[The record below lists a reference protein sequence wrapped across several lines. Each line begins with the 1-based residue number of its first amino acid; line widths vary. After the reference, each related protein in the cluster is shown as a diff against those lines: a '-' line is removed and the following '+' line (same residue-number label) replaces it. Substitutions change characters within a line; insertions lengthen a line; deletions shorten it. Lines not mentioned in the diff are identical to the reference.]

1 MNMDVHTR
9 RVAQPGLLQVA
20 AEVLV
25 VDPRASLAEV
35 AAAAGVGRT
44 TLHKRYPTRDALLL
58 AVAHDSVDRFAEA
71 LADSG
76 IALLAPHATAADATD
91 ALRRLVAAL
100 VPLGA
105 RLEFLLRQPSLD
117 DDPAL
122 AARIEGLDAPIE
134 EFVLR
139 AQRAGAVRND
149 APVWWVVSTL
159 YALTYSAWDGV
170 AGGRLAALD
179 APDLAFRT
187 VLAGIGAAT

>member
-1 MNMDVHTR
+1 MDVRAR
-9 RVAQPGLLQVA
+9 RLMQPSLLQVA

-25 VDPRASLAEV
+25 ADPRASLGEV

-58 AVAHDSVDRFAEA
+58 AVAHDSVDRFADA

-76 IALLAPHATAADATD
+76 IALLAPHATAADATG
-91 ALRRLVAAL
+91 ALRRLVEAL

-122 AARIEGLDAPIE
+122 AARIERLDEPIE
-134 EFVLR
+134 EFVHR
-139 AQRAGAVRND
+139 AQHAGAVRRD

-170 AGGRLAALD
+170 ARGRLAALD
-179 APDLAFRT
+179 APELAFHT
-187 VLAGIGAAT
+187 LLAGIGEAP

>member
-1 MNMDVHTR
+1 MDVHSR
-9 RVAQPGLLQVA
+9 AVARPSLLQIA

-25 VDPRASLAEV
+25 ADPRASLGEV

-58 AVAHDSVDRFAEA
+58 AVAHDSVDRFADA
-71 LADSG
+71 VADSG

-91 ALRRLVAAL
+91 ALRRLVEAL

-105 RLEFLLRQPSLD
+105 RVEFLLRQPALD

-122 AARIEGLDAPIE
+122 TARIEQLDAPVE
-134 EFVLR
+134 EFVRR
-139 AQRAGAVRND
+139 AQRAGAVRGD
-149 APVWWVVSTL
+149 VAVWWVVSTL

-170 AGGRLAALD
+170 ARGRLAARD

-187 VLAGIGAAT
+187 LWGGIGEQP

>member
-9 RVAQPGLLQVA
+9 RVAQPDLLQVA

-25 VDPRASLAEV
+25 ADPRASLGEV

-71 LADSG
+71 MAESG
-76 IALLAPHATAADATD
+76 IALLAPHATASDATE
-91 ALRRLVAAL
+91 ALRRLVEAL

-105 RLEFLLRQPSLD
+105 RLEFLLRQPALD
-117 DDPAL
+117 ADPAL
-122 AARIEGLDAPIE
+122 AARIEQLDAPVE
-134 EFVLR
+134 QFVRR
-139 AQRAGAVRND
+139 AQRAGAVRRE
-149 APVWWVVSTL
+149 APVWWVASTL

-170 AGGRLAALD
+170 ARGRLAALD
-179 APDLAFRT
+179 APELAFRT
-187 VLAGIGAAT
+187 VLAGIGEAP

>member
-1 MNMDVHTR
+1 MDVHPR
-9 RVAQPGLLQVA
+9 RVAQPSLLQVA

-25 VDPRASLAEV
+25 ADPRASLAEV

-58 AVAHDSVDRFAEA
+58 AVAHESVDRFAEA

-91 ALRRLVAAL
+91 ALRRLVEAL

-134 EFVLR
+134 EFVRR

-170 AGGRLAALD
+170 ARGRLAALD

-187 VLAGIGAAT
+187 LLAGIGAPP